1 VTRRRAAAAAIL
13 VILSAASCRRE
24 RTVPKP
30 PPLAGDAVWFADGMS
45 ENDPGI
51 EDILKGFHCSAV
63 FLPARELVRRS
74 EGWSGADVAAPAKP
88 TTLPVVL
95 VVSAAED
102 PLADADEKRGT
113 GFGGVFAREIGAA
126 LARESEFGAVRGVH
140 LDVPFSEK
148 SAKAYGAALLE
159 ARARLSNL
167 LSRSEKGSGGR
178 DLPLTIS
185 MRRPI
190 SAADEDVAENVRALV
205 SRTDGVVAFVFGEGN
220 GSDPAYV
227 DSLGKPWWAGYSSAT
242 TGVVQTPAGNAGAR
256 VPESLLDALAD
267 DPRTELLH
275 ALPWNEEG
283 GWKYTLRATR
293 PLTVGGTRLSTG
305 DSVVFSQPSLA
316 DMLAAFRADTKSRR
330 NARGRVV
337 VFGGGPDADR
347 LFPVAALGE
356 VIAGGRAAPQLR
368 PWVSAEARLVRV
380 GLENPSP
387 NASVVSRVQTWIEVD
402 VSPARIGDVEP
413 GGFERWEA
421 YDDHGRLVSPGRATR
436 VRLYETLLAPY
447 ERLEPARL
455 RARGKLPAPCCRV
468 RAHTLAASGGEEST
482 DWGIPERSPAPTPTA
497 PPP

>member
-1 VTRRRAAAAAIL
+1 VTRRRAGAAAII
-13 VILSAASCRRE
+13 VILSIASCRRE
-24 RTVPKP
+24 RPVPKP
-30 PPLAGDAVWFADGMS
+30 QPLAGDSVWFADGIS
-45 ENDPGI
+45 VNDPGI
-51 EDILKGFHCSAV
+51 EDTLRSFHCSAI
-63 FLPARELVRRS
+63 FLPARVLVRRS

-95 VVSAAED
+95 VVSSAED

-113 GFGGVFAREIGAA
+113 EFGAVFAREIGAA
-126 LARESEFGAVRGVH
+126 LARGSEFGPVGGVH

-148 SAKAYGAALLE
+148 SAKAYGAALRE

-167 LSRSEKGSGGR
+167 LSRNEKGSGGR

-190 SAADEDVAENVRALV
+190 STADEDAAENVRALV
-205 SRTDGVVAFVFGEGN
+205 SRTDGVVAFVFGEDN
-220 GSDPAYV
+220 RADPAYV
-227 DSLGKPWWAGYSSAT
+227 DSLGKPWWAGYASAT
-242 TGVVQTPAGNAGAR
+242 TGVIRVPAGETGAR
-256 VPESLLDALAD
+256 VPESLLDALSD
-267 DPRTELLH
+267 DPRTEVLH
-275 ALPWNEEG
+275 ALPWNEER
-283 GWKYTLRATR
+283 GWEYTLRATR

-305 DSVVFSQPSLA
+305 ESVVFSQPSLA

-337 VFGGGPDADR
+337 VFGGGADADR
-347 LFPVAALGE
+347 LFPAAALGE
-356 VIAGGRAAPQLR
+356 VIAGGRAAPHLG

-380 GLENPSP
+380 GLENASP

-413 GGFERWEA
+413 GGFDRWEA
-421 YDDHGRLVSPGRATR
+421 YDEHGRLVSPGRATR

-455 RARGKLPAPCCRV
+455 RVRGKLPAPCCRV

-482 DWGIPERSPAPTPTA
+482 DWEIPGRSPAPTATG